1 MTERVYE
8 AALRENLHVL
18 HPALGGLRN
27 NGQHLWNKTRKQSDG
42 KVPLMAYENGV
53 KLGELMRVPPSKNK
67 AFEKVLLLASY
78 HTLFCSD
85 RTYYVDAQSRV
96 AEPLVPPCLKGI
108 AARYFFVA
116 CVARPEDRGR
126 RDTPKHKN
134 MCYPKLSPAEY
145 VLGLR
150 YTAKGAAMEVPCPW
164 GSLEA
169 V

>member
-1 MTERVYE
+1 M
-8 AALRENLHVL
+8 AALSVRT
-18 HPALGGLRN
+18 PGAPAGAALGRLLRRA
-27 NGQHLWNKTRKQSDG
+27 G
-42 KVPLMAYENGV
+42 P
-53 KLGELMRVPPSKNK
+53 
-67 AFEKVLLLASY
+67 ASSRWPQ
-78 HTLFCSD
+78 LCAA

-96 AEPLVPPCLKGI
+96 AEPLVPPCMKGI